1 MMKPENPM
9 GDFDISFITVNFRT
23 PQLVDGLIS
32 SIRKN
37 PPPASFEII
46 VVDNDS
52 GDGSAEKIRTRYP
65 DIRLIELPKN
75 AGFGAGNNRGVEKA
89 SGKFLAL
96 INSDCEVAE
105 ESFGPALE
113 YIQRNPGV
121 GIIGLRT
128 FKPSG
133 EIEQSARGFPD
144 PSTGLFGRS
153 TFLGKLA
160 QKGKGGLGKSSLAK
174 KNLLV
179 DPSKTEP
186 YDVDWVAGTMMLI
199 SRECWDAVNGFDEGF
214 FMYWED
220 ADICCRAKEKG
231 FRTVYFPGGRI
242 IHKAGSSASSNPSRS
257 IRFFHQ
263 SAYRYVAKHISP
275 GFTPLRVFAWTALNL
290 RATLLIVK
298 AGAAKSGKGPK
309 AS

>member
-1 MMKPENPM
+1 MS
-9 GDFDISFITVNFRT
+9 DFDISFVTVNFRT
-23 PQLVDGLIS
+23 PELVDRLVS
-32 SIRKN
+32 SIRQN
-37 PPPASFEII
+37 PPPASYEIV
-46 VVDNDS
+46 VVDN
-52 GDGSAEKIRTRYP
+52 GSPDRSVEAIRAQHA
-65 DIRLIELPKN
+65 DIKPIELPKN
-75 AGFGAGNNRGVEKA
+75 VGFGAGNNRGVEQA
-89 SGKFLAL
+89 SGHFLVL

-113 YIQRNPGV
+113 YMKRNPEV

-128 FKPSG
+128 YKPSG

-160 QKGKGGLGKSSLAK
+160 QKGKGGLGKSTLAK

-179 DPSKTEP
+179 DESKTEP
-186 YDVDWVAGTMMLI
+186 YDVDWVAGTIMMI
-199 SRECWDAVNGFDEGF
+199 RRECWSAVSGFDEGF

-220 ADICCRAKEKG
+220 ADLCYRAKQKG
-231 FRTVYFPGGRI
+231 FRTVYFPGGKI
-242 IHKAGSSASSNPSRS
+242 IHKSGSSASLNPAPS

-275 GFTPLRVFAWTALNL
+275 GVTPLRVFAWIALNL
-290 RATLLIVK
+290 RATLLIAK
-298 AGAAKSGKGPK
+298 ARARKSGKRSE